1 MLEFKRAKGEQL
13 SEVGTIISTY
23 NPTAVIQRRYYIV
36 IEDGIIKGCVGLI
49 RRAWFMTEIKHLYVK
64 EQYRGQG
71 IGTFLVSKA
80 LKRIKSPLACCTV
93 KADNLASLRVFQHFR
108 FTPRER
114 FVNQDTGN
122 RVMLLTRKM

>member
-1 MLEFKRAKGEQL
+1 MEFRKAEEKELE
-13 SEVGTIISTY
+13 EVFATLHEY
-23 NPTAVIQRRYYIV
+23 NPDARFNARYYV
-36 IEDGIIKGCVGLI
+36 AAENGAIKGCVGLI

-93 KADNLASLRVFQHFR
+93 KADNLASLRIFQHFR

-122 RVMLLTRKM
+122 MIMLLTRKM